1 VGTSLP
7 LIGVSDDSV
16 AARRLDMSANRGWK
30 PVSLARGAV
39 APVAV
44 ALGLIAAQGLTAPP
58 TETWSE
64 QAAARPGGVVT
75 MSGAGYE
82 DRIRASWYGQIAAT
96 LMGFA
101 FEHRAAATAMV
112 DRIPDSF
119 QGMPVDDDWYYEMV
133 ALRAFERFGIT
144 MTVAQLGEQWKL
156 NSAGAWGSS
165 EQARLLL
172 AKGLTAPDTGHPRY
186 NPLWFTIGPQ
196 FSADVYGMVAPGMPN
211 TAGAI
216 ARKYGHVNG
225 YAEGADGAVFMA
237 GMVSLAFVEKDARE
251 IVRKAARLIHPRS
264 PYRQA
269 LDLVVSMAA
278 ADATAEQV
286 AAAVE
291 DRWHIEYPATNNAVA
306 NGALTAMAVWFG
318 GGDWLQTVNHAFR
331 AADFTDAD
339 CNAANAGA
347 VVGAMRGTQ
356 GLPPWLI
363 DRLGDRIRGDQL
375 GSVKLTPPVDES
387 LAELSKRTAAIG
399 RQFIAANHG
408 RTTADAVSIAV
419 QEPETQPAELFQ
431 TGDLMQYWNGD
442 WTLLRAGV
450 GGAGGG
456 MRGIRGNTHL
466 DGDILATYPRDEVRG
481 VVLTRRATLGAA
493 PVLRVEVGADGGRA
507 WALDVHVENRRLVT
521 RTVQSKSQNREW
533 QSVDVD
539 LKPFAA
545 QTVTIRLIQRVL
557 LGPEYAPGNAY
568 WRNLRLD

>member
-1 VGTSLP
+1 MVVVL
-7 LIGVSDDSV
+7 GVCVDH
-16 AARRLDMSANRGWK
+16 A
-30 PVSLARGAV
+30 
-39 APVAV
+39 
-44 ALGLIAAQGLTAPP
+44 LTAR
-58 TETWSE
+58 TANGANGE
-64 QAAARPGGVVT
+64 QAAAARGGALT
-75 MSGAGYE
+75 MSAAEYE

-112 DRIPDSF
+112 DKIPDRF
-119 QGMPVDDDWYYEMV
+119 KGMPVDDDWYYEMV
-133 ALRAFERFGIT
+133 AVRAFERFGIK
-144 MTVAQLGEQWKL
+144 MTAAQLGEQWKL

-172 AKGLTAPDTGHPRY
+172 AKGLSAPDTGHPRY
-186 NPLWFTIGPQ
+186 NRLWFSIGPQ
-196 FSADVYGMVAPGMPN
+196 FSADVYGMITPGMPN
-211 TAGAI
+211 TAARI
-216 ARKYGHVNG
+216 AREYGHVNG

-237 GMVSLAFVEKDARE
+237 GMISLAFVENDSRHV
-251 IVRKAARLIHPRS
+251 VRKAARLVHPKS

-269 LDLVVSMAA
+269 LDLVVTMAEA
-278 ADATAEQV
+278 GASAEDVAT
-286 AAAVE
+286 AVE

-306 NGALTAMAVWFG
+306 NGALVAMAVWFG

-347 VVGAMRGTQ
+347 VVGAMKGTR

-363 DRLGDRIRGDQL
+363 DRLGDRIRGDEL

-387 LAELSKRTAAIG
+387 LAELAKRTARVG
-399 RQFIAANHG
+399 HQFIAANNG
-408 RTTADAVSIAV
+408 TITADAVSIKL

-431 TGDLMQYWNGD
+431 TGDLMQYWNPD
-442 WTLLRAGV
+442 WKLLRAGV

-466 DGDILATYPRDEVRG
+466 DGDILASYPRDEVRG
-481 VVLTRRATLGAA
+481 AVLMRRATLSAA
-493 PVLRVEVGADGGRA
+493 PRLRVDVGVDGGRA
-507 WALDVHVENRRLVT
+507 WALDLHVENRQLLT
-521 RTVQSKSQNREW
+521 RTVQAKSGDREW
-533 QSVDVD
+533 QTVDVD
-539 LKPFAA
+539 LKELAG

-568 WRNLRLD
+568 WRNLRLE